1 MSRRFVVRW
10 LPEGAQAV
18 VQEQLWAQRE
28 DELRALL
35 ATRGVVLSIQPEAR
49 RWLSREPRSFD
60 DAAFALF
67 CKELQTLVQA
77 GMTVVEAVDTLAG
90 SNELVSQD
98 GQSLARQLLSRL
110 QRGQSLSGAL
120 ADIAGSPEVLVAAV
134 KAGERTSDL
143 AQSLQDYLR
152 FHDLVQQLRRKVVS
166 AAIYPALVT
175 SLGVG
180 ISLFLLLVVLP
191 SFSRMYTQLRSD
203 AQGMTAWMIGLSQWV
218 SEHRVLALTTV
229 VSLGLLLLWWIG
241 SGRALRSLKSWSTRL
256 PWTRS
261 RVKDF
266 QLAMTYQALA
276 LMLKGGYP
284 MTEALRVAGGSGLD
298 DALRQAVAQAL
309 ARIERGESVA
319 QSLNEQG
326 LADEVSRRLMAAAER
341 NGDFHLA
348 ADVVSKLH
356 AARFELFVERLTR
369 LVEPLLLM
377 LVALLVGTIV
387 IMMYLPVFDMATR
400 LR

>member
-1 MSRRFVVRW
+1 
-10 LPEGAQAV
+10 
-18 VQEQLWAQRE
+18 
-28 DELRALL
+28 
-35 ATRGVVLSIQPEAR
+35 
-49 RWLSREPRSFD
+49 
-60 DAAFALF
+60 
-67 CKELQTLVQA
+67 
-77 GMTVVEAVDTLAG
+77 
-90 SNELVSQD
+90 
-98 GQSLARQLLSRL
+98 
-110 QRGQSLSGAL
+110 
-120 ADIAGSPEVLVAAV
+120 
-134 KAGERTSDL
+134 
-143 AQSLQDYLR
+143 
-152 FHDLVQQLRRKVVS
+152 
-166 AAIYPALVT
+166 
-175 SLGVG
+175 
-180 ISLFLLLVVLP
+180 
-191 SFSRMYTQLRSD
+191 
-203 AQGMTAWMIGLSQWV
+203 
-218 SEHRVLALTTV
+218 
-229 VSLGLLLLWWIG
+229 
-241 SGRALRSLKSWSTRL
+241 
-256 PWTRS
+256 
-261 RVKDF
+261 VKDF

-319 QSLNEQG
+319 QSLSEHG